1 VSDNPTPWI
10 SGRITEL
17 LGVEDDVVILYVFSF
32 LDDGLKAKDGFVDPK
47 VGLYNFNP
55 VDP

>member
-1 VSDNPTPWI
+1 M
-10 SGRITEL
+10 